1 MEFLFG
7 LFIILLNVV
16 IIHYLYK
23 LNQIKCGEEASKA
36 KEIHI
41 SLFTVICFFLLTLL
55 LIPEYYEYNLSVTL
69 LIKFIIGLG
78 GIINVY
84 YLYSFSQFMKD
95 YKCGNM
101 WQRSLMEYYSYFY
114 ILMIVFSHIYLY
126 SFYIRN
132 KDIVDTVRNGNQNTN
147 MIKKI
152 NGNLNY
158 KKNLKKK

>member
-1 MEFLFG
+1 MDFLFG

-16 IIHYLYK
+16 IINYIYK
-23 LNQIKCGEEASKA
+23 LNKIKCGIEASKA
-36 KEIHI
+36 KKYIFHY
-41 SLFTVICFFLLTLL
+41 SLLYVFFLLTLL
-55 LIPEYYEYNLSVTL
+55 LVPEYYEYNLSITL

-95 YKCGNM
+95 YKCGDM
-101 WQRSLMEYYSYFY
+101 WQRSFMEYYSYFY

-132 KDIVDTVRNGNQNTN
+132 RDIVDSIRNGNQNTN

-152 NGNLNY
+152 NGDLNY